1 MGSCASSTPRSVAC
15 LGGGHGLFQ
24 TLTAAKLL
32 EPDAITAVVTV
43 ADDGGSSGRIR
54 REMDTIP
61 PGDLRMALAA
71 LSPDTPQG
79 NLWEETLQHRFGG
92 HGALAGHALGNLL
105 LVGLSD
111 VLGSHVQAL
120 DMLASMLRSRGR
132 VLPVC
137 PIPLDIEADVAGLED
152 DPRMMRAVRGQVA
165 VATTPGEVRRV
176 RVVPEQPAA
185 TPEALSAIMEADLV
199 TLGPGSWFSS
209 IIPHLLVPEIVEA
222 LNDTSAHRVV
232 VLNLTS
238 EPGETQG
245 FSTERHIHM
254 LRQHAPMLRLDT
266 VLVDSSTLLSRSER
280 EHVVR
285 AAESIGARVEY
296 ADLTLVEDG
305 QQGRD
310 SVAWKS
316 PRHDP
321 HKLAAALA
329 ALSA

>member
-1 MGSCASSTPRSVAC
+1 M
-15 LGGGHGLFQ
+15 
-24 TLTAAKLL
+24 
-32 EPDAITAVVTV
+32 
-43 ADDGGSSGRIR
+43 
-54 REMDTIP
+54 
-61 PGDLRMALAA
+61 
-71 LSPDTPQG
+71 
-79 NLWEETLQHRFGG
+79 
-92 HGALAGHALGNLL
+92 
-105 LVGLSD
+105 
-111 VLGSHVQAL
+111 
-120 DMLASMLRSRGR
+120 
-132 VLPVC
+132 
-137 PIPLDIEADVAGLED
+137 
-152 DPRMMRAVRGQVA
+152 
-165 VATTPGEVRRV
+165 
-176 RVVPEQPAA
+176 
-185 TPEALSAIMEADLV
+185 
-199 TLGPGSWFSS
+199 
-209 IIPHLLVPEIVEA
+209 EA